1 MSFCR
6 VIAPFMQNL
15 QISWGLMSAVQ
26 PISTRRIFAKNSQE
40 NIRKIFLITDLMVNW
55 DWLDECFSKIIL
67 KREIKDA
74 EGDFIEVEIPK
85 YLRDDDILYITFD

>member
-55 DWLDECFSKIIL
+55 DWLDEGSRRKFSKEKSKTWRAISL
-67 KREIKDA
+67 KL
-74 EGDFIEVEIPK
+74 K
-85 YLRDDDILYITFD
+85 YRSI